1 MILKIIFI
9 NKMSDLC
16 TFEVYEGNLINCTF
30 KNTAVTCENFQ
41 TEFISQL
48 QQKLDDANPFT
59 LFVDTTNLQTVPMS
73 VCYNVIKFMR
83 DNREKIRLYMLA
95 SAIIIESDL
104 IRNLLGYVFSISPPV
119 SKNLLTSDHQEGIN
133 FVEAYMPK

>member
-73 VCYNVIKFMR
+73 VCYNVIKFMQ
-83 DNREKIRLYMLA
+83 DNKEKIRLYMLA
-95 SAIIIESDL
+95 S
-104 IRNLLGYVFSISPPV
+104 
-119 SKNLLTSDHQEGIN
+119 GILRFN
-133 FVEAYMPK
+133 CNDFENYFY